1 MALLPPFLGP
11 GFRLGARWSRRV
23 EAVKT
28 RKKRKR
34 GRWATKAF
42 VGRLGC
48 AGHGPAQAVLIYRYD
63 SFPFEPR
70 IAPWRL
76 LLGSPLLIHGLQTV
90 PPFQSLRSRHGLQ
103 WSLKVAGSTAA
114 ASHPLLSVLTV
125 WTIVV
130 LVAMPGH
137 TPGWLG
143 QGKPAGMPSPRTLCQ
158 ESATAL

>member
-1 MALLPPFLGP
+1 MA
-11 GFRLGARWSRRV
+11 
-23 EAVKT
+23 
-28 RKKRKR
+28 
-34 GRWATKAF
+34 AF
-42 VGRLGC
+42 VRFAVADPRA
-48 AGHGPAQAVLIYRYD
+48 AGGAAL
-63 SFPFEPR
+63 S
-70 IAPWRL
+70 A
-76 LLGSPLLIHGLQTV
+76 
-90 PPFQSLRSRHGLQ
+90 FQPLRSRHGLQ

-114 ASHPLLSVLTV
+114 ASQPLLSVLTV